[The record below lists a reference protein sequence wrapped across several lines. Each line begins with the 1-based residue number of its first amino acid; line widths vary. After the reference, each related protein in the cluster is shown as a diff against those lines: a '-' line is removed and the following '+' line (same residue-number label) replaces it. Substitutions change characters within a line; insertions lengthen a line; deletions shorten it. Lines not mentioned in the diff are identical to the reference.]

1 MKKTILL
8 SLAAATV
15 VNASEINEAFSK
27 GKSRGHIRTAYI
39 NNNYDAGGND
49 YATAIGGELK
59 FETAPWNDVKLGV
72 GAYVSQK
79 IGFATGENTTTNGDF
94 FDENKKSFA
103 YVGEAYLDY
112 SAGDFTLRLG
122 RQLLDTPLADAD
134 DIRMN
139 PNTFEAAIATYSPME
154 GTTLLGGYV
163 TRWAGVDS
171 GDDKSTFKKLSGV
184 ESRGAA
190 VAAIMSENIENLS
203 AQGWYYGIDRVA
215 DVFYGDA
222 TYTMAFS
229 ETAGVEL
236 TAQYAD
242 FDEEKASA
250 VEGHV
255 YGLGLSLNVG
265 AITLGAAYNRA
276 FNDEGKAVVNGY
288 GGGPYLT
295 SMEEWTIDG
304 MEDAKAY
311 RFSTEIDM
319 DFTGLEGMSLTA
331 LYGLF
336 KSAPLATKI
345 KEWDVILAYTLS
357 DAFNVEASYAR
368 VSDCY
373 DNGESGADAGYSR
386 FLTRFNYSF

>member
-1 MKKTILL
+1 MKKTVLL
-8 SLAAATV
+8 SLVAVGAL
-15 VNASEINEAFSK
+15 NAESITEAFAS
-27 GKSRGHIRTAYI
+27 GKANGHIRTAYI

-59 FETAPWNDVKLGV
+59 YETAPWNDFKLGI

-79 IGFATGENTTTNGDF
+79 IGFATGDNTTTNGDF
-94 FDENKKSFA
+94 FDENKKSYA

-112 SAGDFTLRLG
+112 SAGDLTLRVG
-122 RQLLDTPLADAD
+122 RQLLDTPLADTD

-139 PNTFEAAIATYSPME
+139 PNTFEAAIATYTPME
-154 GTTLLGGYV
+154 GTTLLGGYM

-171 GDDKSTFKKLSGV
+171 GEDKSTFKKLGGV

-190 VAAIMSENIENLS
+190 VAAIMSERIENLS
-203 AQGWYYGIDRVA
+203 MQGWYYGIDRVA
-215 DVFYGDA
+215 DIVYGDA

-229 ETAGVEL
+229 ETAGGEL
-236 TAQYAD
+236 TAQYAT
-242 FDEEKASA
+242 FNEEDASA
-250 VEGHV
+250 VEGQV
-255 YGLGLSLNVG
+255 YGLGLTLNVG

-276 FNDEGKAVVNGY
+276 SNAEGKAVVNGY
-288 GGGPYLT
+288 GGGPYFT
-295 SMEEWTIDG
+295 SMEEWTIEG

-311 RFSTEIDM
+311 QFSTEIDM
-319 DFTGLEGMSLTA
+319 GFALEGMSLTVF
-331 LYGLF
+331 YGLF

-357 DAFNVEASYAR
+357 DTFNLEASYAR
-368 VSDCY
+368 VSDSY

-386 FLTRFNYSF
+386 FLTRLNYNF

>member
-8 SLAAATV
+8 SLVAVAAL
-15 VNASEINEAFSK
+15 NASGINEALSK
-27 GKSRGHIRTAYI
+27 AKLRGHIRTAYI

-59 FETAPWNDVKLGV
+59 YETAPWNNVKLGI

-112 SAGDFTLRLG
+112 SAGDVTLRVG
-122 RQLLDTPLADAD
+122 RQLLDTPLADSD
-134 DIRMN
+134 DVRMN
-139 PNTFEAAIATYSPME
+139 PNTFEAAIATYTPME
-154 GTTLLGGYV
+154 GTTLLGGYMR
-163 TRWAGVDS
+163 RWAGVDS
-171 GDDKSTFKKLSGV
+171 GEDKSTFKKLGGV

-190 VAAIMSENIENLS
+190 VAAIMSEGIENLS
-203 AQGWYYGIDRVA
+203 IQGWYYGIDRVA
-215 DVFYGDA
+215 DLFYGDA

-229 ETAGVEL
+229 ETAGGEL
-236 TAQYAD
+236 TAQYAT
-242 FDEEKASA
+242 FDEEEISA
-250 VEGHV
+250 VEGQV

-276 FNDEGKAVVNGY
+276 SNDAGKAVINGY
-288 GGGPYLT
+288 GGGPYFT
-295 SMEEWTIDG
+295 SMEEWTIEG
-304 MEDAKAY
+304 MEDANAY
-311 RFSTEIDM
+311 QFSTEIDM
-319 DFTGLEGMSLTA
+319 GFTGLEGMNLTVF
-331 LYGLF
+331 YGLF

-357 DAFNVEASYAR
+357 DTFNVEASYAR

-386 FLTRFNYSF
+386 FLTRLNYNF